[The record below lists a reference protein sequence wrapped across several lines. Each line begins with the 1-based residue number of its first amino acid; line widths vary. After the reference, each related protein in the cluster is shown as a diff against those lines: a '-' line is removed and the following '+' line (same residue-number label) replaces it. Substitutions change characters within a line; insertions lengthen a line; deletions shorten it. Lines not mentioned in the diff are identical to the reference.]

1 MSGGIVLFICVENA
15 GRSLMAESI
24 FNANPAPGWVAES
37 AGTRPAAAAHPR
49 TGPML
54 EEIGLRLPSHPP
66 RALSRETMDAAQ
78 VRVTMG
84 CLDDRSCPAHLK
96 DLELQDWQLEDPT
109 TLDDAGF
116 RRVRDAIVQRVGRLR
131 LELMVADRRSAELLR
146 SRSQ

>member
-1 MSGGIVLFICVENA
+1 
-15 GRSLMAESI
+15 
-24 FNANPAPGWVAES
+24 
-37 AGTRPAAAAHPR
+37 
-49 TGPML
+49 ML

-96 DLELQDWQLEDPT
+96 DLELRDWQLEDPA